1 MLDFPSIYILNWELA
16 MPRDLSIGMAGED
29 VRALQN
35 LLNYHLDQKLAPL
48 VADGKFGSATRERT
62 IEFQKRNKYLPPCLP
77 YAADYARQFRS
88 ILKVDG
94 IVGQHTLHVLLDART
109 IATPTSDPPTFTPVE
124 STSPIQRL
132 RTDPNLRSRF
142 GGKTSAVG
150 DPPGPTPNPSPSPPV
165 SPRTFHFIQL
175 QQGSSAAV
183 NPWSF
188 SPFSMAAQVVVLA
201 KNEGKPDFLFTAGG
215 QASLNDGNPQANGR
229 WTGQGFLQ
237 IGLGF
242 NQTLKLFGRTLDL
255 ANPFVQ
261 AMISKN
267 LKARDPA
274 ATAGLAIGNQISW
287 KLIERRLPG
296 AQTDDDT
303 QDTVSVFFNGQI
315 VSNTALTNGRT
326 AAPSG
331 SAMLGLT
338 YTFGFF

>member
-1 MLDFPSIYILNWELA
+1 

-35 LLNYHLDQKLAPL
+35 LLNYHLAGKLAPL
-48 VADGKFGSATRERT
+48 VPDGNFGPATRART
-62 IEFQKRNKYLPPCLP
+62 IEFQKRNRYLPPRLP
-77 YAADYARQFRS
+77 YTADYPREFRS
-88 ILKVDG
+88 VLKVDG
-94 IVGQHTLHVLLDART
+94 IVGQHTLHMLIDART

-124 STSPIQRL
+124 RTHPVQGVRATSIG
-132 RTDPNLRSRF
+132 NNRF
-142 GGKTSAVG
+142 GIKTSLAS
-150 DPPGPTPNPSPSPPV
+150 DPPGPAPNPAPNPSVP
-165 SPRTFHFIQL
+165 PRTFHFIQL

-215 QASLNDGNPQANGR
+215 QASLNDGNPRANGR

-261 AMISKN
+261 LMISKN
-267 LKARDPA
+267 LKAQDPS
-274 ATAGLAIGNQISW
+274 ATFGLAFGNQISW
-287 KLIERRLPG
+287 KLIERLLPG
-296 AQTDDDT
+296 AKTPDDT
-303 QDTVSVFFNGQI
+303 QDTVSVFFNGQV

-326 AAPSG
+326 AAPGG